1 LRVGESE
8 VFRYDSQLSPTAGFA
23 VGGTFAGG
31 VLAGQQREVTMNVRE
46 AISNVRQILPNLLI
60 ILAILAA
67 AAAAIHFLP
76 TSTAAVILGVVA
88 GYALLKFVIDGL
100 QRTTQI
106 AIFWL
111 SMGVVADAA
120 YAKLNDIA
128 PVTIASLVVRLT
140 DAIVKLADVMIRSV
154 GIAGPNVRAQI
165 AAVTPDFVWALILT
179 TTLLMA
185 ISLMGR
191 QRTVSA
197 KPELRRAA

>member
-1 LRVGESE
+1 M
-8 VFRYDSQLSPTAGFA
+8 T
-23 VGGTFAGG
+23 
-31 VLAGQQREVTMNVRE
+31 VRE
-46 AISNVRQILPNLLI
+46 AIANIKEIFPNI
-60 ILAILAA
+60 VVILAVIAA
-67 AAAAIHFLP
+67 AAAAIWFLP
-76 TSTAAVILGVVA
+76 SSTAAVILGVVA
-88 GYALLKFVIDGL
+88 ALVLTKFVIQGL

-120 YAKLNDIA
+120 YAKLNDVA

-140 DAIVKLADVMIRSV
+140 DMVVKLLDIMIRSL
-154 GIAGPNVRAQI
+154 GIAGPSVRTQI

-191 QRTVSA
+191 QRSASA

>member
-1 LRVGESE
+1 MTV
-8 VFRYDSQLSPTAGFA
+8 
-23 VGGTFAGG
+23 
-31 VLAGQQREVTMNVRE
+31 REVIAYVRE
-46 AISNVRQILPNLLI
+46 ILPNILMTLLI
-60 ILAILAA
+60 IAA
-67 AAAAIHFLP
+67 AGAAIWFLP
-76 TSTAAVILGVVA
+76 TNTAAVILGVVA
-88 GYALLKFVIDGL
+88 GFALTRLVIQGL

-111 SMGVVADAA
+111 SVGVVADAA

-140 DAIVKLADVMIRSV
+140 DAVVKLIDIMIRSL
-154 GIAGPNVRAQI
+154 GIGGPNVRAQI

-179 TTLLMA
+179 TTLMMA

-191 QRTVSA
+191 QRASAA

>member
-1 LRVGESE
+1 
-8 VFRYDSQLSPTAGFA
+8 
-23 VGGTFAGG
+23 
-31 VLAGQQREVTMNVRE
+31 MNVRE
-46 AISNVRQILPNLLI
+46 AISNFRQILPNLLI
-60 ILAILAA
+60 ILAILVA
-67 AAAAIHFLP
+67 AAAAIYFLP
-76 TSTAAVILGVVA
+76 SSTAAVILGVVA
-88 GYALLKFVIDGL
+88 GYALLKFVLQGL

-140 DAIVKLADVMIRSV
+140 DAIVKLADIMIRSLGV
-154 GIAGPNVRAQI
+154 GGPSVRAQI

-179 TTLLMA
+179 TTLLTA

-191 QRTVSA
+191 QRLASA